1 MEASAVGGS
10 RLPEELYSD
19 HSVELIAAELQ
30 IPVELLKLS
39 AEGLAEEL
47 RAHQGDALEIS
58 AAETLVQSAEKM
70 GRIVQALLDALQ
82 AEQP

>member
-10 RLPEELYSD
+10 SLPEELHWTDSAE
-19 HSVELIAAELQ
+19 SIAAELQ

-47 RAHQGDALEIS
+47 RTHQGDPLEIS

-70 GRIVQALLDALQ
+70 RRIVQALLDALQ
-82 AEQP
+82 DEQP